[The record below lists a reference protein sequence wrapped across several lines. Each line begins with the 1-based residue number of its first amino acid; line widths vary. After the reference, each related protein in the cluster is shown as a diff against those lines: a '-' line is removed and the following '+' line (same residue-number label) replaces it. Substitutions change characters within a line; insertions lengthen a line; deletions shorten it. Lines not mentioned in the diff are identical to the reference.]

1 MRSPGNCPRPSPSV
15 TPSGVAGDARRA
27 SAEKGEAIL
36 DAFAEAIAEWLMK

>member
-1 MRSPGNCPRPSPSV
+1 M
-15 TPSGVAGDARRA
+15 AGDARRA